1 MKNEPFLSSNLLL
14 DNIEGA
20 NLLLEYFASFSK
32 RIFAANDFKTIL
44 KSLYEELR
52 KLYVNQRIEV
62 VFWQNSQ
69 HLVKFSYNET
79 TGQVT
84 PDETLGEPNTLY
96 HYVLAKRQPVLTNN
110 YQTFCEN
117 SGINPGDIPASSWL
131 GVPMQ
136 VRDKVLGALVVW
148 DNNPEHYLR
157 VQDKQFLATMANMA
171 GFAVENLYLVDYI
184 VEKNGAFLEGKLR
197 REGSGDGNSPMPV
210 GNLFSGGQTRN
221 SVKSGISR
229 LLQSALQQPAARYTA
244 LYLGTRQ
251 RDKWRLVEESFR
263 EREFSTLGNALLP
276 GLAKAA
282 PELFKDG
289 EEMFWRRGDEAHPLT
304 ALFAQS
310 IRKYPADSA
319 LFIPFAVNEIYLGAW
334 IVVLSGNAESP
345 GREELQFYR
354 FIFYLITQLI
364 EKRALLERNRKYESY
379 LRHLE
384 RMKNMGELAS
394 STVHSLNNLLSVVIG
409 KGQVLQKKLQD
420 TPYQRDLKLMLQ
432 AALDGAN
439 TIRRMQDYSAG
450 KSLAEP
456 ETLDLN
462 LLIQEVVDIAR
473 PRIEAEALSR
483 NIHYDVDVTLG
494 DIKPVNGD
502 AAALREV
509 ILNLIT
515 NAAEAMPRGGKL
527 AIQTTLKDE
536 TVIIFISDTGVGIPP
551 EICDKIFEP
560 FYTTK
565 GKQGNGL
572 GLSIAAD
579 IVKKHNGKIY
589 VDSIPYKGSIF
600 MIELP
605 TAGDA
610 LLPKPSH
617 PQFLQPLSLRVLLVE
632 NKGIVLE
639 TLAEMLEDEGCRVIT
654 AANAHEALLKFQRFR
669 CDVVFAD
676 LGMPGINGVELAR
689 RLKKLNNAVPVFIVT
704 GWNKLDDSLLQAN
717 GVIDGIIKKPF
728 TMERVRHEMLRVVA
742 KYRHFKKNGV
752 KA

>member
-1 MKNEPFLSSNLLL
+1 MKNEPFSSSNLLL

-20 NLLLEYFASFSK
+20 NLLLEYFVAFSK
-32 RIFAANDFKTIL
+32 RIFGANDFNTIL
-44 KSLYEELR
+44 QSLYEELR
-52 KLYVNQRIEV
+52 KLYINQRIEV
-62 VFWQNSQ
+62 VFWQNNQ
-69 HLVKFSYNET
+69 HLVKFSYNEA

-84 PDETLGEPNTLY
+84 PDETLAETNTLY
-96 HYVLAKRQPVLTNN
+96 HYVLTKRQPVLTNN

-117 SGINPGDIPASSWL
+117 SGINPGNIPACSWL
-131 GVPMQ
+131 GIPMQ
-136 VRDKVLGALVVW
+136 ARTKVLGALVVW
-148 DNNPEHYLR
+148 DSNPEHYLR

-171 GFAVENLYLVDYI
+171 GFAIENLYLVNYI
-184 VEKNGAFLEGKLR
+184 VEKNGAFLEGKLP
-197 REGSGDGNSPMPV
+197 REVSGDGNSPTPM
-210 GNLFSGGQTRN
+210 GNLFSGGQTRH

-229 LLQSALQQPAARYTA
+229 LLQFTLQQPEVRYTA

-263 EREFSTLGNALLP
+263 ERQFSTLGNALLP
-276 GLAKAA
+276 GLAQAV
-282 PELFKDG
+282 PQLFKDG
-289 EEMFWRRGDEAHPLT
+289 AERFWRKGDETPPLST
-304 ALFAQS
+304 LFARPLQ
-310 IRKYPADSA
+310 KYPANSA
-319 LFIPFAVNEIYLGAW
+319 LFIPFVVNETYLGVW
-334 IVVLSGNAESP
+334 IVVLSGNAEP
-345 GREELQFYR
+345 PAPEKLQFYR
-354 FIFYLITQLI
+354 FIFYLMTQLI

-409 KGQVLQKKLQD
+409 KGQILQKKLQD

-450 KSLAEP
+450 KSLIEQ

-483 NIHYDVDVTLG
+483 NIHYDVEVTLG
-494 DIKPVNGD
+494 DIKPVKGD
-502 AAALREV
+502 PAALREV

-515 NAAEAMPRGGKL
+515 NATEAMPRGGKL
-527 AIQTTLKDE
+527 GIQTTLKDE
-536 TVIIFISDTGVGIPP
+536 TVIIFVSDTGVGIPP

-605 TAGDA
+605 TVGDA
-610 LLPKPSH
+610 LLPKPTH
-617 PQFLQPLSLRVLLVE
+617 PQFLQPLPLRVLLVE

-654 AANAHEALLKFQRFR
+654 AANAHEALLKFQRYH

-689 RLKKLNNAVPVFIVT
+689 RLKKLNNTVPVFIVT
-704 GWNKLDDSLLQAN
+704 GWDRLDDSLLQAN

-728 TMERVRHEMLRVVA
+728 TMERVRHEMLRVVT
-742 KYRHFKKNGV
+742 KYRHFQKNGV

>member
-1 MKNEPFLSSNLLL
+1 MKNEPFSSSNLLL
-14 DNIEGA
+14 DNIEGV

-32 RIFAANDFKTIL
+32 RIFGANDFKTIM
-44 KSLYEELR
+44 KNLYEELR

-62 VFWQNSQ
+62 VFWQNNQ
-69 HLVKFSYNET
+69 RLIKFSYQET
-79 TGQVT
+79 TGQVVLA
-84 PDETLGEPNTLY
+84 ETLNEPNTLY
-96 HYVLAKRQPVLTNN
+96 HYVLAKRQPILTNN

-117 SGINPGDIPASSWL
+117 AGINPGNIPASSWL
-131 GVPMQ
+131 GIPMQ

-148 DNNPEHYLR
+148 DDNSEHYLR

-184 VEKNGAFLEGKLR
+184 VEKNGAFPEGKLP
-197 REGSGDGNSPMPV
+197 REHPAEAPSPKPFA
-210 GNLFSGGQTRN
+210 GLFSGGKN
-221 SVKSGISR
+221 DASVKGGISR
-229 LLQSALQQPAARYTA
+229 LLRSALQQRNAQYTA
-244 LYLGTRQ
+244 LFLGTRQ

-276 GLAKAA
+276 GLIKAA

-289 EEMFWRRGDEAHPLT
+289 EEMFWQQQDSTHPL
-304 ALFAQS
+304 AAVFARP
-310 IRKYPADSA
+310 IRKYSADSA
-319 LFIPFAVNEIYLGAW
+319 LFIPFAVNETYLGAW
-334 IVVLSGNAESP
+334 VVVFAGDAEPP
-345 GREELQFYR
+345 GQEELQLYR

-379 LRHLE
+379 LKHLE

-409 KGQVLQKKLQD
+409 KGQMLQKKLQD

-439 TIRRMQDYSAG
+439 TIRKLQDYSAG
-450 KSLAEP
+450 KSAAEP

-462 LLIQEVVDIAR
+462 VLIQEVVDIAR

-483 NIHYDVDVTLG
+483 NIHYDVEVTLG

-515 NAAEAMPRGGKL
+515 NATEAMPRGGKL
-527 AIQTTLKDE
+527 TIQTTLKDE
-536 TVIIFISDTGVGIPP
+536 TIIIFVSDTGVGIPP

-610 LLPKPSH
+610 LLPKPAH

-654 AANAHEALLKFQRFR
+654 ASNAHEALLKFQRYR

-689 RLKKLNNAVPVFIVT
+689 RLKRLNNAVPVFIVT
-704 GWNKLDDSLLQAN
+704 GWNKLDGSLVQAN

-728 TMERVRHEMLRVVA
+728 TMERVRHEMLRVVT
-742 KYRHFKKNGV
+742 KYRHFQKNGA

>member
-14 DNIEGA
+14 DNIEGT

-32 RIFAANDFKTIL
+32 RIFGANDFKTIL

-62 VFWQNSQ
+62 IFWQNSQ

-79 TGQVT
+79 TGQVI
-84 PDETLGEPNTLY
+84 PDETLAEPNTLY

-117 SGINPGDIPASSWL
+117 SGISPGNIPASSWL
-131 GVPMQ
+131 GIPMQ

-148 DNNPEHYLR
+148 DNNPEQYLR

-197 REGSGDGNSPMPV
+197 REGSVDGNSPMPV
-210 GNLFSGGQTRN
+210 GSLFSGGQTRN

-229 LLQSALQQPAARYTA
+229 LLQSALQQPNVRYTA

-263 EREFSTLGNALLP
+263 EREFSNLGNALLP

-289 EEMFWRRGDEAHPLT
+289 EEMFWRRGDEAHPLA
-304 ALFAQS
+304 ALFAQP

-319 LFIPFAVNEIYLGAW
+319 LFIPFAVNEIYLGVW
-334 IVVLSGNAESP
+334 IVVLSGNAEPP

-462 LLIQEVVDIAR
+462 VLIQEVVDIAR

-515 NAAEAMPRGGKL
+515 NATEAMPRGGNL

-639 TLAEMLEDEGCRVIT
+639 TLAEMLEDEGCQVIT

-704 GWNKLDDSLLQAN
+704 GWNKSDDSLLQAN

-728 TMERVRHEMLRVVA
+728 TMERVRHEMLRVVT
-742 KYRHFKKNGV
+742 KYRHFQKNGA